1 MDSNILMWAGIVGFF
16 MPPLLSIVQQP
27 GWSQPLRAIVMFVA
41 SIVAAL
47 GTVYFTTGTD
57 AFTRDNLITTVLV
70 VMVTAIATYKG
81 LWTPT
86 QISPKIEVATSPKSS
101 A

>member
-1 MDSNILMWAGIVGFF
+1 MDSNVLMWAGIVGFF
-16 MPPLLSIVQQP
+16 MPVLLAVVQQP

-41 SIVAAL
+41 SIIAAV
-47 GTVYFTTGTD
+47 GTVYFTNDG
-57 AFTRDNLITTVLV
+57 AFTRDNMITTTLV

-86 QISPKIEVATSPKSS
+86 KVAPKVEAATSAKPKE
-101 A
+101 

>member
-1 MDSNILMWAGIVGFF
+1 MDSNLVMWAAVVGFF

-27 GWSQPLRAIVMFVA
+27 GWSQPLRSIVMFVA
-41 SIVAAL
+41 SIIAGA
-47 GTVYFTTGTD
+47 GTVYFQGAWDMTNVVTTIL
-57 AFTRDNLITTVLV
+57 F

-86 QISPKIEVATSPKSS
+86 GISPKIEVATSPK
-101 A
+101 APQ